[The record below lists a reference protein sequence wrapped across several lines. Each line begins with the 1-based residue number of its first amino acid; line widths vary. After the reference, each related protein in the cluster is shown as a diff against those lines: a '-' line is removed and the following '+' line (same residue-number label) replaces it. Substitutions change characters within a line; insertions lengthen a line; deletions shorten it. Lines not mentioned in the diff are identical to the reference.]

1 MIQWMRLLLK
11 FFLFLVVLALIVVG
25 GAWLWGGRMAGPTI
39 DLRQPDKFIG
49 QSTPLEL
56 RIDAPGGKFASVD
69 VALEQNGKS
78 FPIFTLDQQSQA
90 SVQRETADRLFVMRQ
105 VGKKTIPELQNGP
118 ARIVVQAERPVVY
131 GLRRAKST
139 LTRDVQVRLQP
150 PQVAVLSQFHY
161 INLGGS
167 EFVVYRA
174 TPEDVESGVRVGD
187 KEYPGFPAK
196 GAGINT
202 GDPAMRVAFFALLYD
217 QDRNVPIDVYAR
229 DVAGNQAVT
238 PLDHMVFPKVYSKS
252 KIEIDDKFLGRV
264 VPAIA
269 ANSPAENI
277 DTNDLL
283 KGFLQINGD
292 LRRKNNAFIM
302 ALAKKTTPEMQF
314 MDAFQ
319 QLGNSQVE
327 AKFADTRTYIYK
339 GKEIDTQVH
348 LGFDLAVTANVPIVA
363 SQRGTIVHASD
374 LGIYGNCV
382 IIDHGMGVQSL
393 YGHLSSIGVKVGDK
407 VEKGQQLG
415 RSGMTGLAG
424 GDHLH
429 FTMLVGG
436 QQVTPVDWW
445 SAQWMQDRV
454 LRKIREA
461 GGSAGSAQTSAAPG
475 TEPPV
480 AKAAATSGKSKS
492 ARRHGR

>member
-1 MIQWMRLLLK
+1 MIE
-11 FFLFLVVLALIVVG
+11 
-25 GAWLWGGRMAGPTI
+25 
-39 DLRQPDKFIG
+39 
-49 QSTPLEL
+49 S
-56 RIDAPGGKFASVD
+56 PGGKFSRVD
-69 VALEQNGKS
+69 VTLEQNGKS
-78 FPIFTLDQQSQA
+78 FPIFTLDQQNSATVKQ
-90 SVQRETADRLFVMRQ
+90 ETADRLYVMRQ
-105 VGKKTIPELQNGP
+105 VGRKTMPELQNGQ
-118 ARIVVQAERPVVY
+118 ARIVVHAARPVVF
-131 GLRRAKST
+131 GLRDAESST
-139 LTRDVQVRLQP
+139 TRDVQVRLQP

-161 INLGGS
+161 INHGGS

-174 TPEDVESGVRVGD
+174 TPEDVQSGVRVGD
-187 KEYPGFPAK
+187 KEYAGFPAK
-196 GAGINT
+196 GAGIT
-202 GDPAMRVAFFALLYD
+202 TSDPALRVAFFALLFD
-217 QDRNVPIDVYAR
+217 QDLNTPITVFAR
-229 DVAGNQAVT
+229 DPAGNQVVA
-238 PLDHMVFPKVYSKS
+238 PLDHMVFPKPYAKS
-252 KIEIDDKFLGRV
+252 KIEIDDRFIGRV

-269 ANSPAENI
+269 SNSPNEGI
-277 DTNDLL
+277 DTGDPV
-283 KGFLQINGD
+283 KGFLTINRD
-292 LRRKNNAFIM
+292 LRRKNNAYIDS
-302 ALAKKTTPEMQF
+302 LAAKSSPDLQF
-314 MDAFQ
+314 RDAFQ

-327 AKFADTRTYIYK
+327 AKFADTRTYFYK

-363 SQRGTIVHASD
+363 SQRGTVVHASD

-429 FTMLVGG
+429 FTMIVGG

-461 GGSAGSAQTSAAPG
+461 GG
-475 TEPPV
+475 
-480 AKAAATSGKSKS
+480 ATATG
-492 ARRHGR
+492 GGV